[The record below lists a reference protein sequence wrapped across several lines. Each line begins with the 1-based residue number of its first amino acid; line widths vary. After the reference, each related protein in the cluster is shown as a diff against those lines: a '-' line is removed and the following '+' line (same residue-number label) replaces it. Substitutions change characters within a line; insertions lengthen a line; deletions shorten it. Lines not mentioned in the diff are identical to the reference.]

1 MVEYTCETCGNT
13 WSRKSVYQKHLQR
26 KNPCKKKVNGENY
39 GEIINKLNDVVCD
52 LIKEKER
59 MSNIIDEHDSIIC
72 KITKENKKMKKTM
85 VNLRNDNKKM
95 EDKINILDKIYLKKD
110 DVHIDNIVM
119 GNQNNI
125 NIIAFGYENWS
136 FLTNEQK
143 LKILDGGFKSVQR
156 YVQLVHMNKEKPEYS
171 NIYVKNWKDSKGG
184 VMIND
189 GNEWIRCKNEVI
201 DDLRDRGIDFVD
213 ITHEYLKSKDLLPEH
228 IDKKIERFTKE
239 LDGDNGEE
247 LRKKISSDIK
257 LDLYNYGKKKAIK

>member
-1 MVEYTCETCGNT
+1 MVEYTCEKCGKMWN
-13 WSRKSVYQKHLQR
+13 RKSVYQQHLKR
-26 KNPCKKKVNGENY
+26 KKPCIVIDEANDDIKNKGNDE
-39 GEIINKLNDVVCD
+39 INKKIDFLV
-52 LIKEKER
+52 LEIEKINKNMELL
-59 MSNIIDEHDSIIC
+59 S
-72 KITKENKKMKKTM
+72 KENKILKNKIKKIESNEKSSNVYM
-85 VNLRNDNKKM
+85 DVENFVVNNG
-95 EDKINILDKIYLKKD
+95 INI
-110 DVHIDNIVM
+110 VE
-119 GNQNNI
+119 
-125 NIIAFGYENWS
+125 FGKEKWN
-136 FLTNEQK
+136 FLTNEEK

-228 IDKKIERFTKE
+228 IDKKIERFAKE

>member
-1 MVEYTCETCGNT
+1 MRHIN
-13 WSRKSVYQKHLQR
+13 RKF
-26 KNPCKKKVNGENY
+26 PCK
-39 GEIINKLNDVVCD
+39 NKD
-52 LIKEKER
+52 
-59 MSNIIDEHDSIIC
+59 IIDSDIKKNDDKNIYDIVNELVIE
-72 KITKENKKMKKTM
+72 KNKMKVSIEEIK
-85 VNLRNDNKKM
+85 LDNKKILSENNKIIKDNKKLM
-95 EDKINILDKIYLKKD
+95 KKNKDLINKVNILEGILTNNKNGNIYMDVENFVVNNGINI
-110 DVHIDNIVM
+110 VE
-119 GNQNNI
+119 
-125 NIIAFGYENWS
+125 FGKERWN

-239 LDGDNGEE
+239 LYGDNGEE

-257 LDLYNYGKKKAIK
+257 LDLYNYGKKAIK